1 MRNLIIF
8 IVFIL
13 LAAISYLLISDIELF
28 SDKKEE
34 LKDFAIE
41 DTAAI
46 DMIFISKLNG
56 ENVTLTRRNSKKWL
70 VNGEIE
76 ARPDAI
82 NLILKTLHDIK
93 VQQNVSQKGIPRVL
107 KRMATSGT
115 KVEFYMGKDKAE
127 KVWYIGDP
135 TASRVGTY
143 MLLEKDGKKSS
154 KPYVTHMLMERG
166 YLGTRFF
173 ADQSLWRDRVL
184 LKTNP
189 KEIKSIEVLHKN
201 DSLTSFRINKLDTVA
216 FTIQNLRTSEV
227 FNLNTNKGIEYFK
240 LFNGVYYE
248 YLDVKTP
255 ISELDS
261 IYNSHAR
268 HQVKIELANGKK
280 MELKTFNIPV
290 VAGSKVGDQ
299 IIDYHP
305 ERMYAYSTT
314 MAREDHPIV
323 QNLTFDPLVPGFKA
337 FASST
342 NVEK

>member
-8 IVFIL
+8 IVFLL
-13 LAAISYLLISDIELF
+13 LAIISYFLISDIEIF
-28 SDKKEE
+28 SANKKE
-34 LKDFAIE
+34 LKEFAIE
-41 DTAAI
+41 DTAAV
-46 DMIFISKLNG
+46 DMIFISKLDG
-56 ENVTLTRRNSKKWL
+56 KNVTLSRRDSKKWQ

-93 VQQNVSQKGIPRVL
+93 VQQNVSQKGVPRVL

-115 KVEFYMGKDKAE
+115 KVEIYMGKDRAE

-143 MLLEKDGKKSS
+143 MLLEEDGKKSS

-173 ADQSLWRDRVL
+173 AEQSLWRDRVF

-189 KEIKSIEVLHKN
+189 KEIKSIEVVHKN
-201 DSLTSFRINKLDTVA
+201 DSLTSFKINKLDTIA
-216 FTIQNLRTSEV
+216 FTIQNLKTSEK
-227 FNLNTNKGIEYFK
+227 FNLNSNKGIEYFK
-240 LFNGVYYE
+240 LFKGVYYE
-248 YLDVKTP
+248 YLDIKTQKK
-255 ISELDS
+255 ELDS
-261 IYNSHAR
+261 IYNSKAR
-268 HQVKIELANGKK
+268 HHVTLELSDGKRII
-280 MELKTFNIPV
+280 LKTFNLPV
-290 VAGSKVGDQ
+290 PEGSKLGDKV
-299 IIDYHP
+299 IDYNP
-305 ERMYAYSTT
+305 ERMYAFSSV
-314 MAREDHPIV
+314 MANEYHPIV